1 MRHLC
6 PILGRETETEPAGF
20 GRDGWSLV
28 RCVET
33 GMVFLPDP
41 PAYEELESNY
51 AWEATSA
58 AERRRRLR
66 EEPVRARVS
75 DAMKRVKAVVLRSR
89 NKMADL
95 ALEAAGRW
103 PAGTRL
109 EVVDFGCAQ
118 CRLLLRTHERLRD
131 GGYGCVPVGVEV
143 SRGLAAQG
151 DARLRELGGRVEC
164 ASAIDGARRLATGS
178 IHLALMSSF
187 LEHEAKP
194 FELLRELRR
203 VLRPDGAV
211 VIKVPNFACWNRA
224 LRGNRWCGFRYP
236 DHVNYFTPTTL
247 ARLAA
252 EAGYRVVRQRASDR
266 VPTSD
271 NMYAVLG
278 PA

>member
-1 MRHLC
+1 
-6 PILGRETETEPAGF
+6 
-20 GRDGWSLV
+20 
-28 RCVET
+28 
-33 GMVFLPDP
+33 
-41 PAYEELESNY
+41 
-51 AWEATSA
+51 
-58 AERRRRLR
+58 
-66 EEPVRARVS
+66 
-75 DAMKRVKAVVLRSR
+75 
-89 NKMADL
+89 
-95 ALEAAGRW
+95 
-103 PAGTRL
+103 
-109 EVVDFGCAQ
+109 
-118 CRLLLRTHERLRD
+118 
-131 GGYGCVPVGVEV
+131 
-143 SRGLAAQG
+143 
-151 DARLRELGGRVEC
+151 
-164 ASAIDGARRLATGS
+164 
-178 IHLALMSSF
+178 MSSF